1 VIGTRAAVSRLPRFL
16 WMDAPDVAKQGHA
29 AVMAGKSI
37 VVTGRVN
44 SAIATLVRMLPQRLI
59 VGAGRRIGRSYRRV

>member
-1 VIGTRAAVSRLPRFL
+1 
-16 WMDAPDVAKQGHA
+16 MDAADVAKQGHA
-29 AVMAGKSI
+29 AVMAGESI